1 MGVVKNGFQ
10 GFGKLVIGLGVLGG
24 GISWLAT
31 FIYFLSE
38 EEVVLAA
45 LTFLAPPSTIVT
57 AFVANSALGILG
69 VASLGAMFL
78 GAAMAGDSL

>member
-1 MGVVKNGFQ
+1 MGAIKSGFQ
-10 GFGKLVIGLGVLGG
+10 GFGKLVIGLGFLGG
-24 GISWLAT
+24 GLSWLIT
-31 FIYFLSE
+31 FIYFLRE
-38 EEVVLAA
+38 EEMVLAA

-69 VASLGAMFL
+69 VASLGAMLL